1 MPMAFKKDFLPPAF
15 NPDGVFSP
23 WGGGPPAPEK
33 KTQAVFFFL
42 IFFILGFFSGYC
54 CGAPPNP
61 IAPKNR
67 PLSNDMPV
75 IPYRKI
81 RKLFL

>member
-1 MPMAFKKDFLPPAF
+1 MGDFWG
-15 NPDGVFSP
+15 NGVAAQLHF
-23 WGGGPPAPEK
+23 
-33 KTQAVFFFL
+33 
-42 IFFILGFFSGYC
+42 
-54 CGAPPNP
+54 
-61 IAPKNR
+61 PKNR